1 MKPRCRGHSRDSQ
14 DAVMALNIADLFEHA
29 VDAVPERLALVI
41 GDDRLTYAELDAAA
55 NRVAHHLVAAGV
67 QPGEHV
73 GLMARNTVHHV
84 AAMLGTFKARM
95 VPININYRYV
105 EGELAIGRASCRER
119 VCQYG

>member
-1 MKPRCRGHSRDSQ
+1 MKPRCRGQSRDPQ

-73 GLMARNTVHHV
+73 GLMARNTVDHV
-84 AAMLGTFKARM
+84 AAMPGTLKARW
-95 VPININYRYV
+95 
-105 EGELAIGRASCRER
+105 EIGRTSCRESASPCR
-119 VCQYG
+119 SRWQPYDEKKKKQK